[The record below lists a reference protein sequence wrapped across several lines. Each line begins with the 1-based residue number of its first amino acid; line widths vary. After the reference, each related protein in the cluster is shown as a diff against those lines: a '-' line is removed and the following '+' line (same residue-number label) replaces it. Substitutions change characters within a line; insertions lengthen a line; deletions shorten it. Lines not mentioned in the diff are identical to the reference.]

1 MCFILKDQ
9 LKRVIA
15 NIRKDYENLNMEQA
29 RELDEWMRMKTEE
42 LAAVASKR
50 DPIHDLEMG
59 LQLENMEQLRDT
71 QALNYKE
78 IEALRCQNEMMT
90 QRLQAIEGHLE
101 VERTQLNETLEKQN
115 EEVAAL
121 TQTLDQLLN
130 DYNHINANKAT
141 LEYEMQ
147 VYKRLL
153 DSQLDRCC
161 VTPSPCAA
169 TTTCCAPST
178 PAATVTTV
186 TTSEPP
192 VTVIKKCTVENQTSV
207 SSNAFG
213 GKVQNKKEKKGSVG
227 IGNSST
233 EGKFIVI
240 ENSGN
245 NAAQVDLSGW
255 VVKRKVD
262 SNTDILYKIPS
273 GIVLPPNKEIIV
285 WAAPYRQYIDAT
297 SNYLIADFEN
307 WGIGINSVT
316 RLLNVSGDEKSSFCQ
331 QLSFSNSSVA
341 Y

>member
-1 MCFILKDQ
+1 
-9 LKRVIA
+9 VIA

-42 LAAVASKR
+42 LAAVAAKR

-71 QALNYKE
+71 QAINYKE
-78 IEALRCQNEMMT
+78 IEALRCQNELMT

-101 VERTQLNETLEKQN
+101 IERNQLNEHLERQN

-121 TQTLDQLLN
+121 THNLDALLN

-161 VTPSPCAA
+161 GTPTPCTTYCTVSSPVPCG
-169 TTTCCAPST
+169 APV
-178 PAATVTTV
+178 ATVTTV
-186 TTSEPP
+186 TTSQIEPP
-192 VTVIKKCTVENQTSV
+192 VTVVKKCTVENQTSV

-213 GKVQNKKEKKGSVG
+213 GKVQNKKEKKGSIG

-245 NAAQVDLSGW
+245 NATQVDLSGW

-262 SNTDILYKIPS
+262 SNTDIVYKIPA
-273 GIVLPPNKEIIV
+273 GIVIPPNKEIIV

-297 SNYLIADFEN
+297 TNYLIADFEN

-316 RLLNVSGDEKSSFCQ
+316 RLLNVNGEEKSSFCQ
-331 QLSFSNSSVA
+331 QLSFSNPSVA